1 MGGIFLKRVILTF
14 ILAIIG
20 GYLGDKMKLPAG
32 ALIGSMVFVGA
43 ANLSGADLQ
52 IPEQFNILAQ
62 SIIGGVLGLSLKPQI
77 VAELKNYLVP
87 SLMVVVLLAIFGVL
101 VGLIVSW
108 TTVIDIYTS
117 MFGSVPG
124 GMQEMIVLAQ
134 SYDVNH
140 PAVLVIQTVR
150 RILIVVIYPFLIKIV
165 SKIAGS
171 FPDYNK
177 L

>member
-1 MGGIFLKRVILTF
+1 MYQISNLK
-14 ILAIIG
+14 
-20 GYLGDKMKLPAG
+20 
-32 ALIGSMVFVGA
+32 
-43 ANLSGADLQ
+43 
-52 IPEQFNILAQ
+52 
-62 SIIGGVLGLSLKPQI
+62 QI

-108 TTVIDIYTS
+108 TTGIDIYTS

-150 RILIVVIYPFLIKIV
+150 RVLIVVIYPFLIKIV
-165 SKIAGS
+165 SKIGGRVKS
-171 FPDYNK
+171 I
-177 L
+177 